1 MKRPLNK
8 SITFDISFDKER
20 IISLA
25 EAALS
30 IKPPHIT
37 DATAPLS
44 PGGKHEFYSNGDYW
58 WPNPETPSGLPY
70 VRRDGESN
78 PDNFNAHRM
87 ILREMRTAVARL
99 AAAYH
104 ITREEKYAEHAVRM
118 LREFFLDEETK
129 MLPHLKYA
137 QAIPGVSDGR
147 GIGII
152 DTLHLTELPFAIM
165 ALEGSPAMTKE
176 ILAGLK
182 RWFSDYLEF
191 MNEHPN
197 GIEER
202 DTTNNHATCWHV
214 QALSF
219 AGFVGNRRII
229 SECVERYQKISL
241 PSQMRADGGFT
252 SELGRTKPYAYS
264 QFVLDNTVLLV
275 HFASLYSG
283 EDLWS
288 YETPDGRSVRRGLE
302 FLLPYLMDKSKWFL
316 PPDVEHFDGWPARSA
331 FMLLAAERY
340 KDDEKLRQYLDLYLS
355 LPEEI
360 TDEEVL
366 RSIPIRE
373 PYLFFIRP

>member
-1 MKRPLNK
+1 MNNLHNLHFNK
-8 SITFDISFDKER
+8 EK
-20 IISLA
+20 IIILA
-25 EAALS
+25 EKALLLN
-30 IKPPHIT
+30 PLHIT
-37 DATAPLS
+37 DVIAPLS
-44 PGGKHEFYSNGDYW
+44 PGSKHEFYSNGDYW
-58 WPNPETPSGLPY
+58 WPNPNTPSGLPY

-78 PDNFNAHRM
+78 PGNFNTHRM

-137 QAIPGVSDGR
+137 QAIPGVCDGR

-152 DTLHLTELPFAIM
+152 DTLHLTEVPFAIG
-165 ALEGSPAMTKE
+165 ALESSPAMTEE

-182 RWFSDYLEF
+182 RWFSDYLDF

-219 AGFVGNRRII
+219 AGFVGNKRII
-229 SECVERYQKISL
+229 SECVERYKNIIL
-241 PSQMRADGGFT
+241 PGQMRSDGGFP

-275 HFASLYSG
+275 HLATLYSG
-283 EDLWS
+283 EDIWS
-288 YETPDGRSVRRGLE
+288 YETPDGRSIKRGLE
-302 FLLPYLMDKSKWFL
+302 FLLPYLTNKSKWFL
-316 PPDVEHFDGWPARSA
+316 PPDIEHFEGWPARSA

-340 KDDEKLRQYLDLYLS
+340 KDDENLVKYRDLYFS
-355 LPEEI
+355 LTEEI

-373 PYLFFIRP
+373 PILLFIQS

>member
-1 MKRPLNK
+1 MNR
-8 SITFDISFDKER
+8 SYFDKEK

-25 EAALS
+25 ERALTMA
-30 IKPPHIT
+30 PLHIT
-37 DATAPLS
+37 DAVAPMS
-44 PGGKHEFYSNGDYW
+44 PGDKHEFYSNGDYW
-58 WPNPETPSGLPY
+58 WPNPNTSDGLPY

-137 QAIPGVSDGR
+137 QAIPGVCDGR

-152 DTLHLTELPFAIM
+152 DTLHLTEVPFAIG
-165 ALEGSPAMTKE
+165 ALESSTAMTDG
-176 ILAGLK
+176 ILSGLK
-182 RWFSDYLEF
+182 KWFSDYLDF

-219 AGFVGNRRII
+219 AGFVGNASII
-229 SECVERYQKISL
+229 SECVERYKKIIL
-241 PSQMRADGGFT
+241 PNQMREDGGFPL
-252 SELGRTKPYAYS
+252 ELGRTKPYAYS

-275 HFASLYSG
+275 HLATLYSG
-283 EDLWS
+283 EDIWS
-288 YETPDGRSVRRGLE
+288 YKTSDGRSIKRGLE
-302 FLLPYLMDKSKWFL
+302 FLLPYLLNKSKWFL
-316 PPDVEHFDGWPARSA
+316 PPDVEHFEGWPARSA

-340 KDDEKLRQYLDLYLS
+340 KDDENLRKYLDLYLS
-355 LPEEI
+355 LPEQT

-373 PYLFFIRP
+373 PYLLFIKP